1 MKIAV
6 TSTGNS
12 LDSQVDARFG
22 RAANF
27 IVVDTETMDLECI
40 SNDAVSAAG
49 GAGIS
54 AAKTV
59 VDSGAKAVLT
69 GNCGPNAARTL
80 AAAEIKLYANVS
92 GSVEDAIEAFKS
104 GQLAESTGPTVDSHF
119 GTGN

>member
-1 MKIAV
+1 MKIAI
-6 TSTGNS
+6 TSMGNT

-27 IVVDTETMDLECI
+27 IVVDTETMEFDCI
-40 SNDAVSAAG
+40 NNDAAAAAG

-59 VDSGAKAVLT
+59 ADSGAKAVLT

-80 AAAEIKLYANVS
+80 AAAGVKMYANV
-92 GSVEDAIEAFKS
+92 GGIVKDAIEAFKN
-104 GQLAESTGPTVDSHF
+104 GQLSENDGPTVDLHF
-119 GTGN
+119 GTKA